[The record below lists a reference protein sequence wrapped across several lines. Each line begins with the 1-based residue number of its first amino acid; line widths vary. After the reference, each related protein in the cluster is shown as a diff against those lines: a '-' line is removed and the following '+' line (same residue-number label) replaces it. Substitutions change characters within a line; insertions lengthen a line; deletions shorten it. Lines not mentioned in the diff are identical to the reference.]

1 MTGLP
6 LAGMATVAPIPELD
20 LWVAELDYLAPCD
33 PRSRTAQFA
42 IRTAVRAQ
50 CLAEAAGTDPVDE
63 LLDARV
69 RVRSADA
76 RAVIERAVRYVRA
89 DQSLS
94 RDLDR
99 GAWGRCS
106 A

>member
-1 MTGLP
+1 MTSLS
-6 LAGMATVAPIPELD
+6 LAGMATIAPIPELD

-33 PRSRTAQFA
+33 PRSRSAQFA

-50 CLAEAAGTDPVDE
+50 CLAQAAGTDPVDE

-69 RVRSADA
+69 KVRSAGA

-89 DQSLS
+89 DQTLG

-99 GAWGRCS
+99 GTWGHC
-106 A
+106 AV